1 MSAGPTGVVS
11 FAPAKEKN
19 RPIVQGDCDV
29 GRVAPGT
36 IVAAR
41 IRAVVAQASHSAAA
55 DRRSHR
61 RIAV

>member
-1 MSAGPTGVVS
+1 MSASPTGAVS
-11 FAPAKEKN
+11 LAPAKEKN

-41 IRAVVAQASHSAAA
+41 IRAVVA
-55 DRRSHR
+55 
-61 RIAV
+61 